1 MSLGLSITLYKKDIG
16 KDFKFKRNLFE
27 EELELSKD
35 RACLFYEL
43 NWAGVRYEN
52 TYLINKYIVE
62 NNFKETK
69 LENIIEEK
77 DYLLAYKNLKE
88 VELPN
93 MESLI
98 EVIQA
103 PEKLYTG
110 EYKEHY
116 DFRFMT
122 GKEVKEN
129 EIINNETLKLF
140 DIEETKIDYKK
151 RNESVTSAL
160 NILSLN
166 LWNGANGECLSL
178 IYENKYKT
186 PYVLTKG
193 KLQKVKNEKQLFVYD
208 LSDILPKRQ
217 RVLKNE
223 LKHVEDILNRVQRGR
238 KLVEKDN
245 TYIGIKS
252 EQIFDIIEYFY
263 KDKNAT
269 LYLNFG

>member
-1 MSLGLSITLYKKDIG
+1 MSLGLSITLYKKDLK
-16 KDFKFKRNLFE
+16 KDFKFKRTLFE
-27 EELELSKD
+27 EELELSEN
-35 RACLFYEL
+35 RACLYYEL

-69 LENIIEEK
+69 IEDIKEDK
-77 DYLLAYKNLKE
+77 NYLLAYKNLKKAE
-88 VELPN
+88 LQTVESILDA
-93 MESLI
+93 I
-98 EVIQA
+98 KA
-103 PEKLYTG
+103 PETFYTG
-110 EYKEHY
+110 EYNDHY

-122 GKEVKEN
+122 GKEVNEN

-140 DIEETKIDYKK
+140 DIEETRIDYNNRK
-151 RNESVTSAL
+151 ESVTSAL

-208 LSDILPKRQ
+208 LGDILPKRK

-238 KLVEKDN
+238 KLVEMDN